1 MFFWAAA
8 ALLTFAGTLAVLLPV
23 VRGSVAAAGEPK
35 QDLEVYRDQLAELD
49 RDRARGLIA
58 PAAAEEARIEIGRR
72 MIGASRRGGGG
83 ADSIQTR
90 GGRILATAAILMIP
104 LVSWS
109 VYATTGSPGLPDQ
122 PLQARLEKSPAE
134 STLAELVARA
144 ERHLAENPD
153 DAQGW
158 DVLAPIY
165 GRMGRHDDAAHAYR
179 RAIELA
185 GSTAERETG
194 LALAIADG
202 NGGEIDEEA
211 QAALKRAIAAD
222 PDYIEARFLMATVLA
237 QQDRDAE
244 AHRLLEEMLADL
256 PADSPWQ
263 RTIRQSLRNVAPQED
278 IERAAGPTAAD
289 IEAAAAMN
297 ADQRAAMIEGMVAGL
312 DSRLRDNPGDAEGW
326 RKLISSYAVLGRR
339 DDAGSALERALKALK
354 GDEEAQAAISDLAA
368 SLGLGSQQGSTE

>member
-165 GRMGRHDDAAHAYR
+165 GRMGRHDDAANAYR

-211 QAALKRAIAAD
+211 QAALERAIAAD

-289 IEAAAAMN
+289 IEAAATMN

>member
-165 GRMGRHDDAAHAYR
+165 GRMGRHDDAANAYR

-211 QAALKRAIAAD
+211 QAALERAIAAD